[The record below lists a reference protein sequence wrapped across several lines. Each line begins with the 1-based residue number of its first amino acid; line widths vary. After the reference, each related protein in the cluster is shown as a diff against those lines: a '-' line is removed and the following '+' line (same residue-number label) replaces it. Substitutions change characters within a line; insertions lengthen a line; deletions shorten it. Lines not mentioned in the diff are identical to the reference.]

1 MACTI
6 TSKISLSQNQI
17 TPVTDDNGNVTG
29 YSNSEYDYRGI
40 SSLSAARLAA
50 SDDNTRANYIQAV
63 RDGKLKEDEFRKL
76 ESTAR
81 DVIDNKE
88 KLDVK
93 NDVVTDM
100 QKILNAKYAIHSGQG
115 DLSKISSI
123 QAVNSNDVARFRD
136 AGDAEYGRIL
146 AGMQRGEIA
155 ADDRQGLMFLAQAT
169 LRDRTRPINQETQK
183 RLQEIV
189 NEGRK
194 IRVPHHP

>member
-1 MACTI
+1 
-6 TSKISLSQNQI
+6 
-17 TPVTDDNGNVTG
+17 
-29 YSNSEYDYRGI
+29 
-40 SSLSAARLAA
+40 
-50 SDDNTRANYIQAV
+50 
-63 RDGKLKEDEFRKL
+63 
-76 ESTAR
+76 
-81 DVIDNKE
+81 
-88 KLDVK
+88 
-93 NDVVTDM
+93 M